1 MNNSGD
7 GFRLDG
13 RILILGT
20 APGAVERQLSGQE
33 LTLDEAGPLRDNIS
47 TDEIT
52 PLPSLLHYGQEL
64 ARESHTGTRIGN
76 HTPMTQGVLDNSRF
90 SVLVAGSRYGKGSSR
105 EHAPLSEYLA
115 GVRLII
121 AKSFERIYRQNC
133 DSIGLLTS
141 TDMGLVDRLRAGE
154 TIPLDDLVMDRDPLT
169 QDIIRAGG
177 LLAYGQKYLHD
188 IERVHCLQSGPMTLA
203 QKIVAR
209 HILATSSETWD
220 MQPGSSGFVRA
231 DIRFMHDI
239 YTAMAADIL
248 ERARGQDVSLFH
260 PESIVMFEDHYSYAH
275 RSPNYADRGLLP
287 QIAHL
292 SRAHRDFVSHHNLTD
307 HGYLVGEEGSE
318 GISHAMMAELYALPG
333 QLIAG
338 TDSHTPHCGALGCF
352 AFGVGTTDMC
362 NAFLTG
368 AVRLTMA
375 ESVRIELNGK
385 LEIGV
390 TAKDIALALLATPA
404 IHEGACLGRI
414 VEFGGPAVT
423 NMSIDERTTL
433 TNMIAEF
440 GGLTGLCPPDAETVR
455 FLKERRG
462 IEFQLED
469 WMQSDPG
476 ATHAVTITLDCSTVR
491 PMLAR
496 PGDPGNGVAVSDLD
510 SPVLIDIAY
519 GGSCTAGKRDDFDN
533 YHEVALWGL
542 QHGLRVPDHV
552 TLFLQCGTVQV
563 REYCI
568 SKGYLETFKAIG
580 AEILGPACGACA
592 QCGPGVST
600 RTDQVTISAINRNF
614 PGRGGPGKVWL
625 ANPATVV
632 ASALAGKICS
642 FAALQQTKATT
653 PTETNMHD

>member
-1 MNNSGD
+1 MKD
-7 GFRLDG
+7 RAEGFHLDG

-20 APGAVERQLSGQE
+20 APGAVERQLAGVDLS
-33 LTLDEAGPLRDNIS
+33 LAEAGPLRENIS

-52 PLPSLLHYGQEL
+52 PLPALLQYGQAL
-64 ARESHTGTRIGN
+64 ARESHTGTRIKDT
-76 HTPMTQGVLDNSRF
+76 TPLTEGVLAASGIT
-90 SVLVAGSRYGKGSSR
+90 VIVAGSRYGKGSSR

-121 AKSFERIYRQNC
+121 AESFERIYRQNC

-141 TDMGLVDRLRAGE
+141 TDMGLLDRLRAGE
-154 TIPLDDLVMDRDPLT
+154 SIPLDDIVRDRDPLT
-169 QDIIRAGG
+169 QDVIRAGG
-177 LLAYGQKYLHD
+177 LLAYGRAHLTD
-188 IERVHCLQSGPMTLA
+188 IAQVPPRQSGPMTLA

-209 HILATSSETWD
+209 HVLATGDESWD
-220 MQPGSSGFVRA
+220 MRPGTSGFVRA
-231 DIRFMHDI
+231 DFRFMHDI

-248 ERARGQDVSLFH
+248 DRTQGPDVALFR
-260 PESIVMFEDHYSYAH
+260 PDSIVMFEDHYSYAH
-275 RSPNYADRGLLP
+275 RSPNYVNRGLLP

-292 SRAHRDFVSHHNLTD
+292 SREHRAFVRRHELTD
-307 HGYLVGEEGSE
+307 HGYLVGEDGSE
-318 GISHAMMAELYALPG
+318 GISHAMMAERYALPG
-333 QLIAG
+333 QLIVG

-375 ESVRIELNGK
+375 ESVRVELNGTR
-385 LEIGV
+385 EADV
-390 TAKDIALALLATPA
+390 TAKDVALALLAMPA
-404 IHEGACLGRI
+404 IHEGACVGRI
-414 VEFGGPAVT
+414 VEFAGPAVT
-423 NMSIDERTTL
+423 AMSIDERTTL

-440 GGLTGLCPPDAETVR
+440 GGLTGLCAPDAETVR

-462 IEFQLED
+462 IDFQLEE
-469 WMQSDPG
+469 WMVSDPD
-476 ATHAVTITLDCSTVR
+476 AVHAETIALDCSKVR

-496 PGDPGNGVAVSDLD
+496 PGDPGNGVAISDLD
-510 SPVLIDIAY
+510 GPVAIDIAY

-533 YHEVALWGL
+533 YHEVALWALQNGL
-542 QHGLRVPDHV
+542 SVPDSV
-552 TLFLQCGTVQV
+552 TLYLQCGTVQV
-563 REYCI
+563 REYCM

-592 QCGPGVST
+592 QCGPGIST
-600 RTDQVTISAINRNF
+600 QSDQVTISAINRNF

-632 ASALAGKICS
+632 ASALAGEICS
-642 FAALQQTKATT
+642 FADLKHRQAALASDSK
-653 PTETNMHD
+653 MGD

>member
-1 MNNSGD
+1 MKRPDN
-7 GFRLDG
+7 GFHLDG

-20 APGAVERQLSGQE
+20 APQAVERQLAGDV
-33 LTLDEAGPLRDNIS
+33 LGLKEAGPLRDNIS

-52 PLPSLLHYGQEL
+52 PLPALLQYGQAL
-64 ARESHTGTRIGN
+64 ARESHTGTRIN
-76 HTPMTQGVLDNSRF
+76 DQTPLTHGVLTESGVT
-90 SVLVAGSRYGKGSSR
+90 VLVVGSRYGKGSSR

-121 AKSFERIYRQNC
+121 AESFERIYRQNC

-154 TIPLDDLVMDRDPLT
+154 SIPLDDIVRDRDQLT
-169 QDIIRAGG
+169 QGVIRAGG
-177 LLAYGQKYLHD
+177 LLAYGRTHLHD
-188 IERVHCLQSGPMTLA
+188 IARAQPQNFGPMTLA

-209 HILATSSETWD
+209 HVLAAGAETWD
-220 MQPGSSGFVRA
+220 MRPGTSGFVRA
-231 DIRFMHDI
+231 DFRFMHDI

-248 ERARGQDVSLFH
+248 ERSQGQDVSLFR

-275 RSPNYADRGLLP
+275 RSPNYVSRGLLP

-292 SRAHRDFVSHHNLTD
+292 SREHRNFVRRHDLTD

-375 ESVRIELNGK
+375 ESVRVELNGTR
-385 LEIGV
+385 EAGV
-390 TAKDIALALLATPA
+390 TAKDIALALLAMPA
-404 IHEGACLGRI
+404 IHEGACVGRI
-414 VEFGGPAVT
+414 VEFAGPAVSA
-423 NMSIDERTTL
+423 MSVDERTTL

-440 GGLTGLCPPDAETVR
+440 GGLTGLCAPDAETVR

-462 IEFQLED
+462 IDFQLED
-469 WMQSDPG
+469 WMASDPDAIHA
-476 ATHAVTITLDCSTVR
+476 ATIALDCSTVR

-496 PGDPGNGVAVSDLD
+496 PGDPGNGVAISDLD
-510 SPVLIDIAY
+510 GPVPIDIAY

-533 YHEVALWGL
+533 YHEVALWAL
-542 QHGLRVPDHV
+542 KNELRVPDEV

-563 REYCI
+563 REYCM
-568 SKGYLETFKAIG
+568 SKGYLETFRAIG

-592 QCGPGVST
+592 QCGPGIST

-632 ASALAGKICS
+632 ASALAGEICS
-642 FAALQQTKATT
+642 FADLKQRKFDVATGAKT
-653 PTETNMHD
+653 VD

>member
-13 RILILGT
+13 RILILGI

-76 HTPMTQGVLDNSRF
+76 HTPLTQGVLDNSRF

-154 TIPLDDLVMDRDPLT
+154 TIPLDDIVMDRDPLT

-177 LLAYGQKYLHD
+177 LLAYGQKHLHD
-188 IERVHCLQSGPMTLA
+188 IERVHPLHSGPMTLA
-203 QKIVAR
+203 QKIVA
-209 HILATSSETWD
+209 HHVLATSSETWN

-248 ERARGQDVSLFH
+248 ERARGQDVALFH

-287 QIAHL
+287 QIVHL
-292 SRAHRDFVSHHNLTD
+292 SRAHRDFVRHHNLTD

-404 IHEGACLGRI
+404 IHEGVCVGRI
-414 VEFGGPAVT
+414 VEFSGPVVT

-476 ATHAVTITLDCSTVR
+476 AVHAATITLDCSTVR

-642 FAALQQTKATT
+642 FTDLQQTKATT
-653 PTETNMHD
+653 PTETSMPD